1 MEPDSSRYGTIS
13 PIRFSQRFLP
23 EMEEHHALVFKL
35 IKACAK
41 EDKLRLR
48 TVREGQETCIIKN
61 ADAAFK
67 KFNEILNS
75 AEKEIL
81 IMTSPTGVINAWKN
95 KTLMEK
101 LREKGVSVK
110 IIAPITSENLKAAK
124 ELSKY
129 SAVKHVPACYSRVT
143 LFDTKHLFQFKI
155 PHEELKGR
163 QHFENTI
170 YTNDLEYVQRT
181 RDMLNE
187 IWNDALDI
195 STVTVGSIARASVP
209 TVLLSTHV
217 SDVAKIMSEQNI
229 GAVIVA
235 RNFEPLGIIT
245 ERDIIERIVLA
256 NRDFHAIVAQEIMT
270 APLITIDSD
279 RTIEEALEIMHK
291 NHVRRLVVVKGEN
304 MVGLV
309 TERRLLLSHGSLD
322 ERY

>member
-1 MEPDSSRYGTIS
+1 
-13 PIRFSQRFLP
+13 
-23 EMEEHHALVFKL
+23 
-35 IKACAK
+35 
-41 EDKLRLR
+41 
-48 TVREGQETCIIKN
+48 VREGQETCIIRN

-81 IMTSPTGVINAWKN
+81 IMTSSTGVINAWKN

-101 LREKGVSVK
+101 LQEKGVSVK

-129 SAVKHVPACYSRVT
+129 SAVKHVPACYSRIT

-155 PHEELKGR
+155 PQEKLKGT

-170 YTNDLEYVQRT
+170 YTNDSEYVQRT

-256 NRDFHAIVAQEIMT
+256 NKDLHAIVAQEIMT

-322 ERY
+322 E